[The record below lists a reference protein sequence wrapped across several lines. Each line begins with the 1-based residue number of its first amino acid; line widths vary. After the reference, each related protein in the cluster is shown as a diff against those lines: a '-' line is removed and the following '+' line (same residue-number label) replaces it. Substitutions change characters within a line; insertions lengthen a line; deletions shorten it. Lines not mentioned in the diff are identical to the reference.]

1 MKPVKI
7 GSEIWPILKL
17 LEPIFVAKRLALKAQ
32 ALGLSLNIL
41 VNFIEKS
48 PGHFLADF
56 LHLEL
61 KSQQAKL
68 VC

>member
-7 GSEIWPILKL
+7 GSEIWPIFKL
-17 LEPIFVAKRLALKAQ
+17 LEPILLQKIGFESPGSRPQ
-32 ALGLSLNIL
+32 FWWI
-41 VNFIEKS
+41 FIEKS

-61 KSQQAKL
+61 NPQQAKL